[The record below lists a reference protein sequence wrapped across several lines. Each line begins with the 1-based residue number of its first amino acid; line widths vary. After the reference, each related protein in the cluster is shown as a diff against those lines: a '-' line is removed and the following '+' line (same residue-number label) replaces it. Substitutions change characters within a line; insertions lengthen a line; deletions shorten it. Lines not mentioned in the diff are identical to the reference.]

1 MSRNAAPDREQR
13 AEGLL
18 EHLLRCPVSLAPQT
32 VQPLSKQACS
42 CRGTPFS
49 PPLPESTLE
58 GHNSGQ
64 GDLRAGGAGTGHY
77 CGPWRALTVRS
88 NQGLDALP
96 APLAQPMDH
105 EKQQRE
111 DEEGGDAADDQA
123 HPTSHGVKQAAAICE
138 EEEEEGSRS
147 EKRRLQG

>member
-1 MSRNAAPDREQR
+1 MQPQR
-13 AEGLL
+13 DTLL
-18 EHLLRCPVSLAPQT
+18 SSLTRVYPGGTQLRT
-32 VQPLSKQACS
+32 G
-42 CRGTPFS
+42 R
-49 PPLPESTLE
+49 LE
-58 GHNSGQ
+58 G
-64 GDLRAGGAGTGHY
+64 GGAGTGHY

-138 EEEEEGSRS
+138 EEEEEEGSRS